1 MIENDNDIY
10 LYDYL
15 DDQASDEREKVL
27 QRFINDNSNQKD
39 MEFYDLSFY
48 LKRDSCVK
56 KIESFANRSYFD
68 NKIILSESQIE
79 ILSILEEK
87 NLFLSAPTSFGKTF
101 IVLEYMIRHP
111 NLKNIVFIV
120 PTLAL
125 MNELLK
131 KIYDHFSD
139 NYNICINGNEK
150 LKEKNIFIFVPERS
164 DCNFINL
171 ISDIELDLL
180 IIDEIYKLKPKDK
193 KELNSDDRIIL
204 MNKVYLNL
212 LAIAKKIILLGPF
225 IKQITF
231 EQTKLDIVK
240 YYTNL
245 SPVFNY
251 VKNCPETDWID
262 YMGENNELVYFSS
275 PESIYKSLEK
285 IINKFDE
292 KYEYIEKYKNEI
304 AHLEKNFFKEWIGIK
319 LLKRGIGIHHGK
331 IPMFLRKFYEE
342 EYRNGSLKCLL
353 CTSTLMEGINT
364 PTMKMLVV
372 DNPGN
377 IFKLNNLIGRV
388 GRLNV
393 NNPNAGYIYLFNKK
407 ACENYKN
414 KNKWESLTILSEN
427 KAVSS
432 DDEILFLNKSINDYD
447 KGTDYKEKVDI
458 IINSSGK
465 RLEEIKNFDI
475 KINTA
480 FKFVKENY
488 KEKFLTANEIK
499 ECIRLSYDLLGRI
512 SFKFNKK
519 AFSNIDYPIE
529 TLPYIVFTSM
539 LINGYT
545 YGKIISFFESKYGEL
560 STNNKNILIDKLLEL
575 RTFIKFKLSKINN
588 YFNLFG
594 TDITQNRTLESFVR
608 MLSNF
613 NDLKIQDKILEDL
626 GIEEIDF
633 QKLDN
638 LLQFDDNIS
647 TSDVIKLLKSK
658 KDVIE
663 AMQLSPFTK
672 RNIKKL

>member
-15 DDQASDEREKVL
+15 DDQASAEREKVL

-48 LKRDSCVK
+48 LRRDSCVK

-139 NYNICINGNEK
+139 NYNICINGNEN

-251 VKNCPETDWID
+251 VKNCPKTDWID
-262 YMGENNELVYFSS
+262 YMGENNELVYFNS

-304 AHLEKNFFKEWIGIK
+304 SHLEKIFFKEWIGIK

-353 CTSTLMEGINT
+353 CTSTLMEGVNT

-393 NNPNAGYIYLFNKK
+393 NNPSAGYIYLFNKK

-414 KNKWESLTILSEN
+414 KNKWESLTILSED
-427 KAVSS
+427 KTVSS

-447 KGTDYKEKVDI
+447 KGTNYKEKVDI

-480 FKFVKENY
+480 FKFIKENY

-499 ECIRLSYDLLGRI
+499 ECIRLSYGLLGRI

-588 YFNLFG
+588 YFNLFDI
-594 TDITQNRTLESFVR
+594 DITQNRTLESFIR
-608 MLSNF
+608 MLSHF

-658 KDVIE
+658 KNVIE
-663 AMQLSPFTK
+663 SMQLSPFTK
-672 RNIKKL
+672 RNVKKL

>member
-171 ISDIELDLL
+171 ISNIELDLL

-251 VKNCPETDWID
+251 VKNCSETDWID

-304 AHLEKNFFKEWIGIK
+304 SHLEKVFFKEWIGIK

-353 CTSTLMEGINT
+353 CTSTLMEGVNT

-393 NNPNAGYIYLFNKK
+393 NNPSAGYIFLFNKK

-432 DDEILFLNKSINDYD
+432 NDEILFLNKSINDYD

-465 RLEEIKNFDI
+465 KLEEIKNFDI

-488 KEKFLTANEIK
+488 KEKFLTANEVK

-545 YGKIISFFESKYGEL
+545 YGEIISYFESKYGEL

-594 TDITQNRTLESFVR
+594 IDITQNRTLESFIR
-608 MLSNF
+608 MLSHF

-658 KDVIE
+658 KNVIE
-663 AMQLSPFTK
+663 SMQLSPFTK
-672 RNIKKL
+672 RNVKKL

>member
-292 KYEYIEKYKNEI
+292 RYEYIEKYKNEI
-304 AHLEKNFFKEWIGIK
+304 SHLEKMFFKEWIGIK

-353 CTSTLMEGINT
+353 CTSTLMEGVNT

-393 NNPNAGYIYLFNKK
+393 NNPSAGYIYLFNKK

-427 KAVSS
+427 KTVSS
-432 DDEILFLNKSINDYD
+432 DDEILFLNKSINNYD

-458 IINSSGK
+458 IINSSK
-465 RLEEIKNFDI
+465 KKLEEIKNFDI

-529 TLPYIVFTSM
+529 TLPYIVFTNM
-539 LINGYT
+539 LINGCT
-545 YGKIISFFESKYGEL
+545 YSEIISYFEKEYGEL
-560 STNNKNILIDKLLEL
+560 SINNKNILIDKLLAL

-588 YFNLFG
+588 YFNLFDI
-594 TDITQNRTLESFVR
+594 DITQNRTLESFIR
-608 MLSNF
+608 MLSHF

-658 KDVIE
+658 KNVIE
-663 AMQLSPFTK
+663 SMQLSPFTK
-672 RNIKKL
+672 RNVKKL

>member
-15 DDQASDEREKVL
+15 DDQASAEREKVL

-56 KIESFANRSYFD
+56 KIESFANRSLFD
-68 NKIILSESQIE
+68 YKIILSESQIE

-193 KELNSDDRIIL
+193 TELKSDDRIIL

-245 SPVFNY
+245 SPVFNF
-251 VKNCPETDWID
+251 VQNCPEEDWIG
-262 YMGENNELVYFSS
+262 YMKKNNELVYFRS

-292 KYEYIEKYKNEI
+292 KSEYIEKYKNEI
-304 AHLEKNFFKEWIGIK
+304 FHLEKVFFKEWFGIK

-342 EYRNGSLKCLL
+342 EYRNGSIKCLL
-353 CTSTLMEGINT
+353 CTNTLMEGVNT
-364 PTMKMLVV
+364 PTMRMLVV

-393 NNPNAGYIYLFNKK
+393 NNPSAGYIYLFNKK

-427 KAVSS
+427 KTVSS
-432 DDEILFLNKSINDYD
+432 DDEILFLNKSINNYD
-447 KGTDYKEKVDI
+447 KGTDYKEKIDAI
-458 IINSSGK
+458 IDSSRK
-465 RLEEIKNFDI
+465 NLEEIKNFDI

-545 YGKIISFFESKYGEL
+545 YGEIISFFESKYGEL

-594 TDITQNRTLESFVR
+594 IDITQNRTLETFIR

-663 AMQLSPFTK
+663 SMQLSPFTK

>member
-275 PESIYKSLEK
+275 PESICKSLEK

-304 AHLEKNFFKEWIGIK
+304 AHLEKIFFKEWIGIK
-319 LLKRGIGIHHGK
+319 LLRRGIGIHHGK

-427 KAVSS
+427 KTVSS

-594 TDITQNRTLESFVR
+594 IDITQNRTLESFVR

-663 AMQLSPFTK
+663 TMQLSPFTK

>member
-304 AHLEKNFFKEWIGIK
+304 AHLEKIFFKEWIGIK
-319 LLKRGIGIHHGK
+319 LLRRGIGIHHGK

-427 KAVSS
+427 KTVSS

-594 TDITQNRTLESFVR
+594 IDITQNRTLESFVR

-663 AMQLSPFTK
+663 TMQLSPFTK

>member
-171 ISDIELDLL
+171 ISNIELDLL

-245 SPVFNY
+245 SPV
-251 VKNCPETDWID
+251 TDWID

-304 AHLEKNFFKEWIGIK
+304 SHLEKVFFKEWIGIK

-353 CTSTLMEGINT
+353 CTSTLMEGVNT

-393 NNPNAGYIYLFNKK
+393 NNPSAGYIFLFNKK

-432 DDEILFLNKSINDYD
+432 NDEILFLNKSINDYD

-465 RLEEIKNFDI
+465 KLEEIKNFDI

-488 KEKFLTANEIK
+488 KEKFLTANEVK

-545 YGKIISFFESKYGEL
+545 YGEIISYFESKYGEL

-594 TDITQNRTLESFVR
+594 IDITQNRTLESFIR
-608 MLSNF
+608 MLSHF

-658 KDVIE
+658 KNVIE
-663 AMQLSPFTK
+663 SMQLSPFTK
-672 RNIKKL
+672 RNVKKL

>member
-1 MIENDNDIY
+1 MANFP
-10 LYDYL
+10 
-15 DDQASDEREKVL
+15 KV
-27 QRFINDNSNQKD
+27 
-39 MEFYDLSFY
+39 
-48 LKRDSCVK
+48 DS
-56 KIESFANRSYFD
+56 
-68 NKIILSESQIE
+68 
-79 ILSILEEK
+79 K
-87 NLFLSAPTSFGKTF
+87 N
-101 IVLEYMIRHP
+101 
-111 NLKNIVFIV
+111 
-120 PTLAL
+120 
-125 MNELLK
+125 
-131 KIYDHFSD
+131 
-139 NYNICINGNEK
+139 
-150 LKEKNIFIFVPERS
+150 
-164 DCNFINL
+164 
-171 ISDIELDLL
+171 
-180 IIDEIYKLKPKDK
+180 
-193 KELNSDDRIIL
+193 
-204 MNKVYLNL
+204 
-212 LAIAKKIILLGPF
+212 
-225 IKQITF
+225 
-231 EQTKLDIVK
+231 
-240 YYTNL
+240 
-245 SPVFNY
+245 
-251 VKNCPETDWID
+251 
-262 YMGENNELVYFSS
+262 
-275 PESIYKSLEK
+275 
-285 IINKFDE
+285 
-292 KYEYIEKYKNEI
+292 
-304 AHLEKNFFKEWIGIK
+304 
-319 LLKRGIGIHHGK
+319 
-331 IPMFLRKFYEE
+331 
-342 EYRNGSLKCLL
+342 
-353 CTSTLMEGINT
+353 
-364 PTMKMLVV
+364 
-372 DNPGN
+372 
-377 IFKLNNLIGRV
+377 
-388 GRLNV
+388 
-393 NNPNAGYIYLFNKK
+393 
-407 ACENYKN
+407 
-414 KNKWESLTILSEN
+414 
-427 KAVSS
+427 
-432 DDEILFLNKSINDYD
+432 ILFLNKSINDYD

-594 TDITQNRTLESFVR
+594 IDITQNRTLESFVR

-663 AMQLSPFTK
+663 TMQLSPFTK

>member
-171 ISDIELDLL
+171 ISNIELDLL

-304 AHLEKNFFKEWIGIK
+304 SHLEKVFFKEWIGIK

-353 CTSTLMEGINT
+353 CTSTLMEGVNT

-393 NNPNAGYIYLFNKK
+393 NNPSAGYIFLFNKK

-432 DDEILFLNKSINDYD
+432 NDEILFLNKSINDYD

-465 RLEEIKNFDI
+465 KLEEIKNFDI

-488 KEKFLTANEIK
+488 KEKFLTANEVK

-545 YGKIISFFESKYGEL
+545 YGEIISYFESKYGEL

-594 TDITQNRTLESFVR
+594 IDITQNRTLETFIR

-663 AMQLSPFTK
+663 SMQLSPFTK

>member
-15 DDQASDEREKVL
+15 DDQASAEREKIL

-56 KIESFANRSYFD
+56 KIESFANRSFFD
-68 NKIILSESQIE
+68 NKIVLSESQIE

-304 AHLEKNFFKEWIGIK
+304 SHLEKMFFKEWIGIK

-353 CTSTLMEGINT
+353 CTSTLMEGVNT

-393 NNPNAGYIYLFNKK
+393 NNPSAGYIYLFNKK

-427 KAVSS
+427 KTVSS
-432 DDEILFLNKSINDYD
+432 DDEILFLNKSINNYD

-465 RLEEIKNFDI
+465 KLEEIKNFDI

-488 KEKFLTANEIK
+488 KEKFLKANEIK

-529 TLPYIVFTSM
+529 TLPYIVFTNM
-539 LINGYT
+539 LINGRT
-545 YGKIISFFESKYGEL
+545 YNEIMSYFEKEYGEL
-560 STNNKNILIDKLLEL
+560 SINNKNILIDKLLAL

-588 YFNLFG
+588 YFNLFNI
-594 TDITQNRTLESFVR
+594 DITQNRILESFVR

-663 AMQLSPFTK
+663 TMQLSPFTK
-672 RNIKKL
+672 RNVKKL

>member
-15 DDQASDEREKVL
+15 DDQASAEREKVL

-48 LKRDSCVK
+48 LRRDSCVK

-139 NYNICINGNEK
+139 NYNICINGNEN

-251 VKNCPETDWID
+251 VKNCPKTDWID
-262 YMGENNELVYFSS
+262 YMGENNELVYFNS

-304 AHLEKNFFKEWIGIK
+304 SHLEKIFFKEWIGIK

-353 CTSTLMEGINT
+353 CTSTLMEGVNT

-393 NNPNAGYIYLFNKK
+393 NNPSAGYIYLFNKK

-414 KNKWESLTILSEN
+414 KNKWESLTILSED
-427 KAVSS
+427 KTVSS

-447 KGTDYKEKVDI
+447 KGTNYKEKVDI

-480 FKFVKENY
+480 FKFIKENY

-499 ECIRLSYDLLGRI
+499 ECIRLSYGLLGRI

-588 YFNLFG
+588 YFNLFDI
-594 TDITQNRTLESFVR
+594 DITQNRTLESFVR

-663 AMQLSPFTK
+663 TMQLSPFTK

>member
-304 AHLEKNFFKEWIGIK
+304 AHLEKIFFKEWIGIK
-319 LLKRGIGIHHGK
+319 LLRRGIGIHHVK

-427 KAVSS
+427 KTVSS

-594 TDITQNRTLESFVR
+594 IDITQNRTLESFVR

-663 AMQLSPFTK
+663 TMQLSPFTK

>member
-15 DDQASDEREKVL
+15 DDQASAEREKVL

-56 KIESFANRSYFD
+56 KIESFANRSFFD
-68 NKIILSESQIE
+68 NKIVLSESQIE

-101 IVLEYMIRHP
+101 IVLEFMIRHP

-171 ISDIELDLL
+171 ISNIELDLL

-304 AHLEKNFFKEWIGIK
+304 SHLEKVFFKEWIGIK

-353 CTSTLMEGINT
+353 CTSTLMEGVNT

-393 NNPNAGYIYLFNKK
+393 NNPSAGYIYLFNKK

-414 KNKWESLTILSEN
+414 KNKWDSLTILSEN
-427 KAVSS
+427 KTVSS
-432 DDEILFLNKSINDYD
+432 DDEILFLNKSINNYD

-465 RLEEIKNFDI
+465 KLEEIKNFDI

-499 ECIRLSYDLLGRI
+499 DCISLSYDLLGRI
-512 SFKFNKK
+512 SFKFYKK
-519 AFSNIDYPIE
+519 DFSNIDYPHDK
-529 TLPYIVFTSM
+529 LPYKIFTNM
-539 LINGYT
+539 LINGRT
-545 YGKIISFFESKYGEL
+545 YGEIISYFEKEYGKL
-560 STNNKNILIDKLLEL
+560 STNNKNILIDKLLAL

-588 YFNLFG
+588 YFNLFNI
-594 TDITQNRTLESFVR
+594 DITQNRTLETFIR

-663 AMQLSPFTK
+663 SMQLSPFTK